1 MMQEKG
7 AQAEPTTTGGFDI
20 NTMSRAFSAPLIVW
34 AAAVGLVTFSGYPG
48 VVCMTPMAWLLG
60 TWVGTFVAGRS
71 RSPAARRLQEAAIC
85 GALLGLAQGL
95 IFYLVQLGM
104 PLQPGEEQKALT
116 LTLGIAG
123 FGTLVSA
130 LLSLWTAAMRNRRR
144 GLS

>member
-7 AQAEPTTTGGFDI
+7 AQAEQTAGGFDI
-20 NTMSRAFSAPLIVW
+20 DTMARAVSAPLIAW

-48 VVCMTPMAWLLG
+48 VVCMTPMAWLMG
-60 TWVGTFVAGRS
+60 TWIGTFVAGRS
-71 RSPAARRLQEAAIC
+71 RSPAARRLQEAAIA

-95 IFYLVQLGM
+95 IFYLAQLGM
-104 PLQPGEEQKALT
+104 PLQPGEEQKALV

-144 GLS
+144 AS